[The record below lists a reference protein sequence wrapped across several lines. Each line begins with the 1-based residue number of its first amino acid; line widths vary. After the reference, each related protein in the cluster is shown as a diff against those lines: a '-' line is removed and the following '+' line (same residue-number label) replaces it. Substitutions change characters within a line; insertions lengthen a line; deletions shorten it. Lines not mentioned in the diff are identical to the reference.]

1 MKFETPLPLQAE
13 HEGLRTRLAAAALEA
28 GAVGEAAR
36 EVARLVQ
43 AHFQREEEFALR
55 PLGIL
60 TQVSQGEITRGM
72 AEVLP
77 LTRKL
82 KAELTHLLADHAR
95 IASALDH
102 LRATAHVSGK
112 TDYDDLAQD
121 VVQHL
126 RNEEQVLYPAALM
139 VGDLVAQSLSS

>member
-28 GAVGEAAR
+28 GPVGDAAR

-60 TQVSQGEITRGM
+60 HQVSQGEITRGM

-82 KAELTHLLADHAR
+82 KAELTHMLADHAR
-95 IASALDH
+95 ITAALEQ
-102 LRATAHVSGK
+102 LRAAAHVSGQA
-112 TDYDDLAQD
+112 DLDRLAED
-121 VVQHL
+121 VVLHL

-139 VGDLVAQSLSS
+139 VGDLVAQSLS